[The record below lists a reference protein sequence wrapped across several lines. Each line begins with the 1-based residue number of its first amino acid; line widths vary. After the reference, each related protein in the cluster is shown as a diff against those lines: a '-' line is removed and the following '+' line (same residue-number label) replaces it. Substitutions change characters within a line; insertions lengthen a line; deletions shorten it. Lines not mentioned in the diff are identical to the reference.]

1 MKLYHDYFSV
11 IGKYFVCSFP
21 IECSVF
27 SKLAMQPEKLKKL
40 GFTHI
45 LNAAEGRKFGQINT
59 CATFYEDVGIKY
71 LGFSIIDNPAYKIGM
86 HFDEAIQFLEE
97 ALQDKKSKRLSL
109 SLTKSL
115 KSSFV
120 L

>member
-11 IGKYFVCSFP
+11 IGKYFILNFP
-21 IECSVF
+21 IEFSVF

-109 SLTKSL
+109 
-115 KSSFV
+115 
-120 L
+120 